1 MLVVPIS
8 KSLADLLYD
17 LLGESKDTKRLGDES
32 MGFQSGL
39 LKKNILSFPS
49 FLYFTETNS
58 LRFIHLSREPISTT
72 TEFFIFTIQI
82 LDFVFCSVWGY
93 IIYFSYFLD
102 ISTINYI
109 LYLIGKILETFFDK

>member
-1 MLVVPIS
+1 MLVVRIS

-17 LLGESKDTKRLGDES
+17 LLGESKDTQRLGDES

-58 LRFIHLSREPISTT
+58 LRFIHLSRER
-72 TEFFIFTIQI
+72 ERMR
-82 LDFVFCSVWGY
+82 LLL
-93 IIYFSYFLD
+93 FLK
-102 ISTINYI
+102 SSQ
-109 LYLIGKILETFFDK
+109 YLSKIE